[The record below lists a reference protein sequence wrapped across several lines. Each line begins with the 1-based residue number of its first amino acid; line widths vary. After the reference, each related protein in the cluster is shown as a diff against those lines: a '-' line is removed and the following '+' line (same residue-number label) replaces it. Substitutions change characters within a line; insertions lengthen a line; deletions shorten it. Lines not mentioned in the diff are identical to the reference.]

1 MNFVRKERNIQP
13 EEKDENEPK
22 NCLSNLKMLHFPQ
35 SPDIKE
41 SVLHFCKLQTKEAKL
56 LQ

>member
-22 NCLSNLKMLHFPQ
+22 NCLSNLKLLHFPQ

-41 SVLHFCKLQTKEAKL
+41 SVRHFCKLQTKEAKL